1 MVKCTRTLLLI
12 LLSLF
17 LWSAVSS
24 AETIPGGQP
33 ILTGQTISPGEPL
46 ALSRAIELALKN
58 QPSVLGAM
66 SAVRANEA
74 RIGEA
79 KSSYYPQLSAQG
91 TYSRISRPSS
101 GSTTAAIPSTAGG
114 VTTVS
119 TGTGEFDQYTGS
131 GGLSQLV
138 YDFGKTAS
146 TVKVQDLNTQSS
158 RFDLR
163 NTQDQ
168 VILNVKQAYY
178 NSLLAIRT
186 RDVARESVTNFE
198 KHLDQARGFFEVG
211 TKPKF
216 DVTKAEVDLSN
227 AQLSLIKAEN
237 QVRLARVS
245 LNNAMGLPEA
255 PDYTLQDILFFVR
268 YELPFD
274 QALQKAYAQ
283 RADLQSLV
291 RKRES
296 SKESINLAR
305 KGYFPVVNGNATYQ
319 YTGTDFPLSDG
330 WSYGLNLT
338 APIFNGFLTKYQV
351 AEAHANYDT
360 VSATERALRL
370 SIYSQV
376 QQGYLLLRQAN
387 ESITTSEVAVRQAK
401 ENVDLAVG
409 RYQAGVGSP
418 IEVTD
423 ALTALANVEVAY
435 VSALTDYKN
444 AQAGIEVAI
453 GARE

>member
-1 MVKCTRTLLLI
+1 MIRGTLLLA
-12 LLSLF
+12 LLTTL
-17 LWSAVSS
+17 LWPAVSS
-24 AETIPGGQP
+24 GQADPGAQVVP
-33 ILTGQTISPGEPL
+33 EAKTISPGETL
-46 ALSRAIELALKN
+46 SLSRAIELGLRN

-66 SAVRANEA
+66 SVVRANEA

-79 KSSYYPQLSAQG
+79 KSNYYPQLSGTG

-101 GSTTAAIPSTAGG
+101 GTATASVPAAGAG

-131 GGLSQLV
+131 AGLNQLLF
-138 YDFGKTAS
+138 DFGKTAS
-146 TVKVQDLNTQSS
+146 QVKVQDLTTQSS

-168 VILNVKQAYY
+168 VVFNIKQAYY
-178 NSLLAIRT
+178 NSLLAART
-186 RDVARESVTNFE
+186 RDVAQESVRNFE
-198 KHLDQARGFFEVG
+198 KHLEQARGFFEVG

-237 QVRLARVS
+237 QVRLARVT
-245 LNNAMGLPEA
+245 LNNAMGLPES
-255 PDYTLQDILFFVR
+255 PDYALQDMLSFVS
-268 YELPFD
+268 YELRFD
-274 QALQKAYAQ
+274 EAVQKAYAQ

-291 RKRES
+291 RKKES

-305 KGYFPVVNGNATYQ
+305 KGYFPVVNGNASYY

-330 WSYGLNLT
+330 WSAGFNL
-338 APIFNGFLTKYQV
+338 AVPIFNGFLTRYQV
-351 AEAHANYDT
+351 AEAQANYDT
-360 VSATERALRL
+360 ANATERSLRL

-387 ESITTSEVAVRQAK
+387 ESIVTTEVAVRQAK
-401 ENVDLAVG
+401 ENVDLATG

-423 ALTALANVEVAY
+423 ALTALANAEVAY
-435 VSALTDYKN
+435 ASALTDYKN
-444 AQAGIEVAI
+444 AQASIEVAI
-453 GARE
+453 GVRD